1 MTNILDG
8 YHLLFCIFQ
17 IKMPQLEDDYS
28 LNWEQSIQFY
38 LRILFQNEL
47 LLV

>member
-8 YHLLFCIFQ
+8 YHLLFIFQ

-28 LNWEQSIQFY
+28 LLGAINT
-38 LRILFQNEL
+38 ILPSHTFQNEL